1 MNQVDADTIA
11 GTSDPLMPPRLRG
24 RSPIDPKAV
33 TTIRWL
39 ALAGQTAALL
49 LVYHILQFD
58 VLILSALGIVLVG
71 ICVNLWQVWR
81 LRNPSKIKLSEVVLA
96 LHFDVLQLAGLLYLT
111 GGLENPFAMLFL
123 APIVVSAALLD
134 IKATISLVILVG
146 ISAASLLFFHLPLPW
161 YEAGFHLPKFYLF
174 GLLSALLVSS
184 VFIGFYVWWLAA
196 EARRTEAALAATQLI
211 LAREQQIT
219 ALGTLAAAAAHKLGS
234 PLNTIALISHELP
247 TQLGKKWGGDKGLQ
261 EDIALLNEEVERC
274 RIILSELDKDAQMS
288 GKDLAAALP
297 VSQIFQ
303 AQLAP
308 RLIDMKHRVK
318 ITSASLESDNIFG
331 DGLNSSTLR
340 EPELL
345 PLPDIKYA
353 LETLL
358 DNADDYANNVITL
371 DISWNATHIVVKL
384 ADDGPGFRPS
394 VMADVGQPWNS
405 SRQGTAGHRGLGLFL
420 AQTIVEGRGGSLIV
434 SNQKSGGA
442 EITIT
447 MPLARLV

>member
-1 MNQVDADTIA
+1 MQWADTDNVA
-11 GTSDPLMPPRLRG
+11 EKSDPLMPVRLHG
-24 RSPIDPKAV
+24 RSPIDPRAV
-33 TTIRWL
+33 TSIRWL
-39 ALAGQTAALL
+39 ALAGQTVALL
-49 LVYHILQFD
+49 LVYYVLRFD
-58 VLILSALGIVLVG
+58 VSIISALNIVLVG
-71 ICVNLWQVWR
+71 VIVNLWQVWR
-81 LRNPSKIKLSEVVLA
+81 LRNPNQVKLNEVVLA

-134 IKATISLVILVG
+134 IRATTSLVILVG
-146 ISAASLLFFHLPLPW
+146 LCGASLLFFHLPLPW
-161 YEAGFHLPKFYLF
+161 YEAGFYLPALYLI

-196 EARRTEAALAATQLI
+196 EARRTEAALGATQLM
-211 LAREQQIT
+211 LAREQQVT

-247 TQLGKKWGGDKGLQ
+247 RQLDSTQSGNSQLQ
-261 EDIALLNEEVERC
+261 EDISLLSAEVERC
-274 RIILSELDKDAQMS
+274 RIILSELDKDAQKS
-288 GKDLAAALP
+288 GNDFAAALP

-308 RLIDMKHRVK
+308 HLDAMIHKVM
-318 ITSASLESDNIFG
+318 ITVSADSRSR
-331 DGLNSSTLR
+331 SR

-358 DNADDYANNVITL
+358 DNADDYANNLIAL
-371 DISWNATHIVVKL
+371 DISWDTTHIMIKV

-394 VMADVGQPWNS
+394 VIALVGQPWNS
-405 SRQGTAGHRGLGLFL
+405 SRQGSGGHRGLGLFL
-420 AQTIVEGRGGSLIV
+420 AQTIIEGRNGTMSV

-442 EITIT
+442 EIVITI
-447 MPLARLV
+447 PQSRLV